1 MASLT
6 PLSKTLIGLAVVGAM
21 ASAVWHLALKDM
33 LNEAP
38 APTPAASVAP
48 PPAQV
53 VSSESPPTPP
63 PPPPAASPATGNET
77 PVVPPAKPTAAET
90 KGPEANLSPAEN
102 AEAGRK
108 ALNSGNHALARAH
121 LEMAVQ
127 GGDGPAACLLGEM
140 TMKGQ
145 GGLVAD
151 QQKAASLFQ
160 LAQSRNIICFAS
172 GQ

>member
-33 LNEAP
+33 LSEAP
-38 APTPAASVAP
+38 APVPTASVAP

-53 VSSESPPTPP
+53 ISSESPSP
-63 PPPPAASPATGNET
+63 PPPPAANPTPSNET
-77 PVVPPAKPTAAET
+77 VVAPPAKPTAAEA

-121 LEMAVQ
+121 LEKAVQ

-145 GGLVAD
+145 GGLAAD
-151 QQKAASLFQ
+151 QQKAADLFQ